1 MIAEV
6 YPLLRLPRAKRVF
19 DYLIPAELEIKRGA
33 FVRIPYRDQE
43 LWGVVKAVKD
53 KPPRGIELKTISSLA
68 DNIRL
73 REEELSFF
81 ERLSHDLAQAPASL
95 LSAALPTPP
104 PRPSQPPRSNISWLP
119 LTLARSEAEHVVR
132 IVQTLASR
140 GQAFIQTPDLRRAS
154 AVILGYLQKQPDQK
168 VLILA
173 PTVRDV
179 QLIKS
184 RLTGFTPLVLTGEET
199 EKERFEVWSEF
210 RRQPQG
216 ILLGTRTALMAID
229 SNITTIFLLRSGDIN
244 HKSRNRNPRYDVR
257 ELVFEHRKTFGSNV
271 FCLDVAPQPSTLW
284 RFNEAERLNWGTYP
298 SVQIVNV
305 NSQRG
310 VSPSELLSHSSLEAI
325 AAALENRKQVVC
337 VYNKKGNWMECLRC
351 QSRSLLATHCPNCG
365 GTNLKTYSHNNQ
377 DIARELARLFPDHS
391 VAVVDKEHS
400 ELALTD
406 ILVATTF
413 YYEAHVDPFRKNDI
427 GLVLHLTAD
436 APLYASGASATEEL
450 LRDIW
455 QWAWLA
461 FGARAPFIIET
472 ASEDLLREV
481 IDHPFEVAH
490 GELQAR
496 ERYHLPPF
504 YRWARVVYKDE
515 ETRRANVAMTTLS
528 EQISRIPD
536 AVVHPLSTTKQGL
549 VSFDCGVPLDQVEVL
564 LQIFTALPDRYIID
578 TNVLN

>member
-1 MIAEV
+1 M
-6 YPLLRLPRAKRVF
+6 RV
-19 DYLIPAELEIKRGA
+19 
-33 FVRIPYRDQE
+33 PYRDQE
-43 LWGVVKAVKD
+43 LWGIVKAVKD
-53 KPPRGIELKTISSLA
+53 KPPRGIELKTIASVA

-81 ERLSHDLAQAPASL
+81 ERLSHELVQAPASL
-95 LSAALPTPP
+95 MYAVLPTPP
-104 PRPSQPPRSNISWLP
+104 PRPSKPPRGNISWLP

-140 GQAFIQTPDLRRAS
+140 GQAFIQTPDLRRSA

-184 RLTGFTPLVLTGEET
+184 RLTGFTPLILTGEET
-199 EKERFEVWSEF
+199 DKERFEVWSEF

-229 SNITTIFLLRSGDIN
+229 SSITTIFLLRSGDVN
-244 HKSRNRNPRYDVR
+244 HKSRDRNPRYDAR
-257 ELVFEHRKTFGSNV
+257 DLVFEHRKAFGSNV
-271 FCLDVAPQPSTLW
+271 FCMDVAPTPSTLW
-284 RFNEAERLNWGTYP
+284 RFNDAERLNWGTYP
-298 SVQIVNV
+298 NVKIVNI
-305 NSQRG
+305 NQERG
-310 VSPSELLSHSSLEAI
+310 VSPSELLSHSSLQAMR
-325 AAALENRKQVVC
+325 AALESRKQVVC

-365 GTNLKTYSHNNQ
+365 GTNLKTYSHSNQ
-377 DIARELARLFPDHS
+377 DVARELARLFPDHS

-406 ILVATTF
+406 ILVVTTF

-436 APLYASGASATEEL
+436 APLYASGVSATEEL
-450 LRDIW
+450 LRDVW

-461 FGARAPFIIET
+461 FGARTLFVVET

-504 YRWARVVYKDE
+504 YRWARIVYKDE
-515 ETRRANVAMTTLS
+515 ETRRANVAMTTLC
-528 EQISRIPD
+528 EQISRLPE
-536 AVVHPLSTTKQGL
+536 ALVHPLSTTKHGL
-549 VSFDCGVPLDQVEVL
+549 VTFDCGVPLDQVEAL
-564 LQIFTALPDRYIID
+564 LQIFTTLPDRYIID
-578 TNVLN
+578 TNALS